1 MWSIPATNPEGRAFM
16 TILIIFMVIA
26 VLTFALR
33 IYSRRLHKNV
43 LDASDYACLSAL
55 VSDEQI
61 LHGSDADAD

>member
-1 MWSIPATNPEGRAFM
+1 M